1 MTDAERAVLLEFLA
15 REGREQA
22 PDVLPEADGPPPFPP
37 EEERMVDFTEELAKA
52 LRQVYAEDGLDEE
65 AEDPP
70 DEDGPEET
78 AADLAEELLELLRQT
93 RQEAAALG
101 RYVRELEEELER
113 ERSRQADEDTRREG
127 RQARI
132 YGLLAG
138 VGISVCLLPL
148 LTGAA
153 SLGWRLFQ
161 WLAGTLGVT
170 PQLLAGGIALVLSGA
185 VLLHEVKPLGQRLL
199 KWMEDDEW
207 EED

>member
-1 MTDAERAVLLEFLA
+1 M
-15 REGREQA
+15 
-22 PDVLPEADGPPPFPP
+22 
-37 EEERMVDFTEELAKA
+37 
-52 LRQVYAEDGLDEE
+52 
-65 AEDPP
+65 
-70 DEDGPEET
+70 
-78 AADLAEELLELLRQT
+78 
-93 RQEAAALG
+93 
-101 RYVRELEEELER
+101 
-113 ERSRQADEDTRREG
+113 
-127 RQARI
+127 
-132 YGLLAG
+132 
-138 VGISVCLLPL
+138 GISVCLLPL